1 MLAPDEKGEANDSS
15 VGFMMEF
22 EIEGFERVG
31 GASADKD
38 GNVDLLARELLF
50 EDALGVFSSQ
60 SKKVHISPSIESL
73 S

>member
-1 MLAPDEKGEANDSS
+1 MI
-15 VGFMMEF
+15 EF

-31 GASADKD
+31 DASADKD
-38 GNVDLLARELLF
+38 GDVDLLAGELLS

-60 SKKVHISPSIESL
+60 SEKVHISPSIESL